1 MLVFQLVVSPDAVSI
16 YMKTIS
22 SLRAGAVSSLR
33 PRAPGPENWLSHH
46 FQSESEGGA
55 QQEGDLCFLQKGE
68 VTRLKSLPSG
78 IGTALRSWKSLPQSL
93 VKSGPNGK
101 KCSSPLKCLI
111 FLFFL

>member
-1 MLVFQLVVSPDAVSI
+1 MFQFVVSLDAVSI
-16 YMKTIS
+16 CMKTTS
-22 SLRAGAVSSLR
+22 SLRAGTVSSLR
-33 PRAPGPENWLSHH
+33 PRAPGPENWLSDH

-68 VTRLKSLPSG
+68 VTRMKSLPPG

-93 VKSGPNGK
+93 VKSGPK
-101 KCSSPLKCLI
+101 WSSSLKCLI